1 MRQVNKA
8 TIDLIKQFEGFYPNA
23 YHDSIDAPSIDT
35 IGYGTIAY
43 PNGTKVKVGDP
54 VITEQ
59 QAEEY
64 LMFEVNQKAKV
75 ITPMIH
81 AILNDNQFG
90 ALVSFAYNLGEGNL
104 QSSTL
109 LKKINENPKD
119 PSIQL
124 EFDKW
129 IYSNHLPIKGLEN
142 RRRDEWKL
150 YSTPII

>member
-1 MRQVNKA
+1 MTRQVNKA
-8 TIDLIKQFEGFYPNA
+8 TIELIKHFEGFFANA
-23 YHDSIDAPSIDT
+23 YHDSIDPIQVDT

-43 PNGTKVKVGDP
+43 PNGQKVKVGDP
-54 VITEQ
+54 AITEA
-59 QAEEY
+59 QAVEY

-75 ITPMIH
+75 ISPMIH
-81 AILNDNQFG
+81 ATLNDNQFG

-109 LKKINENPKD
+109 LKKVNANPKD

-129 IYSNHLPIKGLEN
+129 IYSNHLPVKGLET
-142 RRRDEWKL
+142 RRRAEWQL
-150 YSTPII
+150 YNTPF